1 MAQAAR
7 KVTAKDPGEK
17 LAHRRLTVLELAE
30 RLGNVSEACRR
41 GGIDR
46 TSFYDWKRRFQL
58 EGLDGLKDLP
68 PIAKSHPMTTAPE
81 VVARIEALALTH
93 PAYGCNRIEALLAL
107 EGRRVSAITVQK
119 LLNDKGLG
127 TRHERWL
134 ALERENAEAAI
145 ELSPEQTAFLEKL
158 NPCFRERHVESERPG
173 QLLSADTFMVGS
185 LKGIG
190 RIYLHAVVDTHG
202 SYAFGFLHVSK
213 QPEAAVAV
221 LHNDVL
227 PFYDKLDLPV
237 EAVLTDNGRE
247 FCGTE
252 RHPYELYLALNDIEH
267 RKTKVRSPQTN
278 GFVER
283 FNGTVLEE
291 FFRPVMHAKLFA
303 SVEALQAELDTWLRH
318 YNHERPHLGY
328 RNQGRRPWETVERF
342 VRQGGHERHSPGRHG
357 RGDPP
362 DPRRTAGRGHG
373 PDPAPAARPR
383 GATGSLARTARAGT
397 APAFSR
403 RPARTRAGGPIRR
416 DARA

>member
-7 KVTAKDPGEK
+7 KLTAKDTNEK
-17 LAHRRLTVLELAE
+17 LAHRRLTVLELAQ
-30 RLGNVSEACRR
+30 RLGNVAEACRR

-81 VVARIEALALTH
+81 VVARIEELALEH
-93 PAYGCNRIEALLAL
+93 PAHGCNKIEATLAL

-119 LLNDKGLG
+119 ILNDRGLG
-127 TRHERWL
+127 SRHERWL
-134 ALERENAEAAI
+134 ALERRNADQVI
-145 ELSPEQTAFLEKL
+145 ELTPEQAVFLEKL

-173 QLLSADTFMVGS
+173 ELLSQDTFMVGT

-190 RIYLHAVVDTHG
+190 RVHLHAVVDTHG

-227 PFYDKLDLPV
+227 PFYAKLGLPV
-237 EAVLTDNGRE
+237 GAVLTDNGRE

-252 RHPYELYLALNDIEH
+252 RHPYELYLALNDVEH
-267 RKTKVRSPQTN
+267 RRTKVRSPRTN

-291 FFRPVMHAKLFA
+291 FFRPALHAKLFE
-303 SVEALQAELDTWLRH
+303 SVEALQADLDAWLHH

-342 VRQGGHERHSPGRHG
+342 VRQEG
-357 RGDPP
+357 
-362 DPRRTAGRGHG
+362 
-373 PDPAPAARPR
+373 
-383 GATGSLARTARAGT
+383 
-397 APAFSR
+397 
-403 RPARTRAGGPIRR
+403 
-416 DARA
+416 

>member
-1 MAQAAR
+1 MGQTAR
-7 KVTAKDPGEK
+7 RVTAKDPNEK

-58 EGLDGLKDLP
+58 QGLDGLKDLP
-68 PIAKSHPMTTAPE
+68 PIAKSHPMTTPPE
-81 VVARIEALALTH
+81 VMARIAELALQH
-93 PAYGCNRIEALLAL
+93 PAYGCNKIEALLAL

-119 LLNDKGLG
+119 ILNDQGLG
-127 TRHERWL
+127 SRHQRWL
-134 ALERENAEAAI
+134 ALERQTADQAI
-145 ELSPEQTAFLEKL
+145 ELSPEQVAFLEKL
-158 NPCFRERHVESERPG
+158 NPCFRERHVESDRPG

-190 RIYLHAVVDTHG
+190 RVYLHAVVDTYG

-227 PFYDKLDLPV
+227 PFYDNLGLTVD
-237 EAVLTDNGRE
+237 AVLTDNGRE

-291 FFRPVMHAKLFA
+291 FFRPVMHQKLFE
-303 SVEALQAELDTWLRH
+303 SVEALQTDLDTWLHH

-342 VRQGGHERHSPGRHG
+342 VRQEG
-357 RGDPP
+357 
-362 DPRRTAGRGHG
+362 
-373 PDPAPAARPR
+373 
-383 GATGSLARTARAGT
+383 
-397 APAFSR
+397 
-403 RPARTRAGGPIRR
+403 
-416 DARA
+416 

>member
-81 VVARIEALALTH
+81 VVARIEELALAH

-119 LLNDKGLG
+119 ILNDKGLG

-134 ALERENAEAAI
+134 ALERQNADQVI
-145 ELSPEQTAFLEKL
+145 ELSAEQAAFLEKL

-190 RIYLHAVVDTHG
+190 RVYLHAVVDTHG

-227 PFYDKLDLPV
+227 PLYRKLDLPV

-267 RKTKVRSPQTN
+267 RKTKVRTPRTN

-291 FFRPVMHAKLFA
+291 FFRPVMHQKLFA

-328 RNQGRRPWETVERF
+328 RNQGRRPWETIERF
-342 VRQGGHERHSPGRHG
+342 VRQGG
-357 RGDPP
+357 
-362 DPRRTAGRGHG
+362 
-373 PDPAPAARPR
+373 
-383 GATGSLARTARAGT
+383 
-397 APAFSR
+397 
-403 RPARTRAGGPIRR
+403 
-416 DARA
+416 

>member
-7 KVTAKDPGEK
+7 RLTAKDTNEK

-30 RLGNVSEACRR
+30 RLGNVAEACRR

-46 TSFYDWKRRFQL
+46 TSFYDWKRRFQTH
-58 EGLDGLKDLP
+58 GLDGLKDLP
-68 PIAKSHPMTTAPE
+68 PIAKSHPMTTPPE
-81 VVARIEALALTH
+81 VVARIEELALAH

-107 EGRRVSAITVQK
+107 EGRRVSAIAVQK
-119 LLNDKGLG
+119 ILGDKGLG

-134 ALERENAEAAI
+134 ALERQNAGKAI
-145 ELSPEQTAFLEKL
+145 ELTAEQAAFLEKL

-190 RIYLHAVVDTHG
+190 RVHLHAVVDTHG

-227 PFYDKLDLPV
+227 PFYQGLDLPV
-237 EAVLTDNGRE
+237 GAVLTDNGRE

-267 RKTKVRSPQTN
+267 RRTRVGTPRTN

-291 FFRPVMHAKLFA
+291 FFRPAMHAKLYE
-303 SVEALQAELDTWLRH
+303 SVEALQADLDAWLAH
-318 YNHERPHLGY
+318 YNRERPHLGY

-342 VRQGGHERHSPGRHG
+342 VRQGG
-357 RGDPP
+357 
-362 DPRRTAGRGHG
+362 
-373 PDPAPAARPR
+373 
-383 GATGSLARTARAGT
+383 
-397 APAFSR
+397 
-403 RPARTRAGGPIRR
+403 
-416 DARA
+416 